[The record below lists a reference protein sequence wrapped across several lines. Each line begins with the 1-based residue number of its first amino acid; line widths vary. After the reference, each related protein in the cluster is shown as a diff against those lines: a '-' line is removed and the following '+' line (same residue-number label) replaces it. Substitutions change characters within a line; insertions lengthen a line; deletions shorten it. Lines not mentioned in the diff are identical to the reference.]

1 MPTPSHIR
9 MLPAIR
15 WTTLLLLTGLLGACA
30 SSSAPPSVSR
40 DAPSSVSI
48 LDEEL
53 HPDRKRVVSAALAQL
68 GTPYRYGGD
77 SPRGFDCS
85 GLVQY
90 AHQSAR
96 IQVPRQTGSQA
107 AAARQVSRHALRPGD
122 LLFFRINDDKPSHVS
137 IYLGDGRFVHAP
149 SSGGH
154 VSIESLDNPYWAPR
168 LLHTG
173 HYFPD

>member
-1 MPTPSHIR
+1 MLTPDPIR
-9 MLPAIR
+9 MPSAMR

-30 SSSAPPSVSR
+30 SSAPPSVSR
-40 DAPSSVSI
+40 DAPSSVSVM
-48 LDEEL
+48 DKEL
-53 HPDRKRVVSAALAQL
+53 HPDRKRVVSAALSQL

-96 IQVPRQTGSQA
+96 IQVPRQASSQA
-107 AAARQVSRHALRPGD
+107 AAARRVARHDLRPGD

>member
-1 MPTPSHIR
+1 MLNPDPIR
-9 MLPAIR
+9 MPSTLR
-15 WTTLLLLTGLLGACA
+15 WTTLLLLAGLLGACA
-30 SSSAPPSVSR
+30 SPAPPTVGRDAPPSVSVM
-40 DAPSSVSI
+40 DK
-48 LDEEL
+48 EL
-53 HPDRKRVVSAALAQL
+53 HPDRKRVVSAALSQL

-90 AHQSAR
+90 AHQSAH

-107 AAARQVSRHALRPGD
+107 AAARQVSRHDLRPGD